1 MLGFGDLQRFSI
13 ELDGLN
19 LSNSLISLV
28 WDAERGADSKLA
40 SLHIDSHDDGVLH
53 VENIASHNF
62 KDAWE
67 YGLGTVLTLAFISA
81 FLEMSFKLVEQMIDD
96 VSSEN
101 FNSIFISEGLSV
113 WHNFNIKSKNCGEFL
128 LDMLSL

>member
-1 MLGFGDLQRFSI
+1 VLGFGDLQRFSI